1 MGRASL
7 LWGRA
12 ASSEEDAAL
21 DSAADAVR
29 DRLAADHGIE
39 IDIIRNRL
47 NRRKLDLIPTPEWAD
62 PPKARIGELLAAVE
76 ERLKPVPGGIG
87 AVIDMTDA
95 AAKAAG
101 LRDPRITTDVKHVEV
116 GLTDKSDSIAYVMR
130 RLAPVRA
137 ILPAEVLLA
146 GDEFGPIA
154 GFEGSD
160 YRMVSRLAEGATI
173 VSVGREPN
181 GVPPGV
187 VHLGGGP
194 AAFVELLDAQ
204 ADLGVAP
211 VPAPPAPEEPA
222 GPLPPPDGWVVER
235 TGYDAVSEASSETL
249 FALGNGFMGIR
260 GTADEGGPGA
270 APGAYVAGLFDGTT
284 AGQED
289 LVVIADWAA
298 SEIMVARPGPA
309 PVGVARPREHPPAR
323 PPGAPPRAHAALR
336 RSRRPHVATPLRADR
351 GLADRHVGAIRLELA
366 LEDGPEAR
374 VEVVA
379 ALRTHESHGPLP
391 HVELVA
397 TGSVGEIEVLHARTP
412 GNRVAVDHAL
422 AVTALAGG
430 KPIAAEHSG
439 RRRHV
444 RQGRGVRPGG
454 GRGAARRPVRRGPHR
469 AGGRAAGAVG
479 RQGRPIGAGG
489 RLRRPPRS
497 PPGGMGAGVGA
508 RRRRDRGR
516 PGCPGGCAV
525 RGG

>member
-1 MGRASL
+1 MDVHGLLGDHRYRLIAFDWDGTAVTDRKEHPAELARAMQRLLDAGSLLVVITGTNADNVGGQIAPLLTPAALSRLYMMVNRGSEVYAHEADGTRSL
-7 LWGRA
+7 LWGRE

-21 DSAADAVR
+21 DSAADTVR
-29 DRLAADHGIE
+29 NRLAADHGIE

-222 GPLPPPDGWVVER
+222 APLPPPDGWVVER

-249 FALGNGFMGIR
+249 FALGERVHGDSRDGRR
-260 GTADEGGPGA
+260 GRSRGGSWGVRRGPLRRHDGRSGGPG
-270 APGAYVAGLFDGTT
+270 GDRRLGR
-284 AGQED
+284 QRD
-289 LVVIADWAA
+289 LGR
-298 SEIMVARPGPA
+298 RPGPA
-309 PVGVARPREHPPAR
+309 SVGVARPREHPPAR
-323 PPGAPPRAHAALR
+323 PPGAAPRAHAALR
-336 RSRRPHVATPLRADR
+336 RPRRPHVAAPLRA
-351 GLADRHVGAIRLELA
+351 
-366 LEDGPEAR
+366 
-374 VEVVA
+374 
-379 ALRTHESHGPLP
+379 
-391 HVELVA
+391 
-397 TGSVGEIEVLHARTP
+397 
-412 GNRVAVDHAL
+412 
-422 AVTALAGG
+422 
-430 KPIAAEHSG
+430 
-439 RRRHV
+439 V
-444 RQGRGVRPGG
+444 REP
-454 GRGAARRPVRRGPHR
+454 
-469 AGGRAAGAVG
+469 
-479 RQGRPIGAGG
+479 
-489 RLRRPPRS
+489 RRPPCRRDPARARTRGRARS
-497 PPGGMGAGVGA
+497 PRRGGRRPPHPREPRAAAACRAG
-508 RRRRDRGR
+508 RDRER
-516 PGCPGGCAV
+516 
-525 RGG
+525 R

>member
-1 MGRASL
+1 MDVHGLLGDHRYRLIAFDWDGTAVTDRKEHPAELARAMQRLLDAGSLLVVITGTNADNVGGQIAPLLTPAALSRLYMMVNRGSEVYAHEADGTRSL
-7 LWGRA
+7 LWGRE

-21 DSAADAVR
+21 DSAADTVR
-29 DRLAADHGIE
+29 NRLAADHGIE

-211 VPAPPAPEEPA
+211 APAPPAPEEPA
-222 GPLPPPDGWVVER
+222 
-235 TGYDAVSEASSETL
+235 
-249 FALGNGFMGIR
+249 
-260 GTADEGGPGA
+260 A
-270 APGAYVAGLFDGTT
+270 A
-284 AGQED
+284 
-289 LVVIADWAA
+289 AA
-298 SEIMVARPGPA
+298 
-309 PVGVARPREHPPAR
+309 
-323 PPGAPPRAHAALR
+323 
-336 RSRRPHVATPLRADR
+336 
-351 GLADRHVGAIRLELA
+351 
-366 LEDGPEAR
+366 
-374 VEVVA
+374 
-379 ALRTHESHGPLP
+379 
-391 HVELVA
+391 
-397 TGSVGEIEVLHARTP
+397 
-412 GNRVAVDHAL
+412 
-422 AVTALAGG
+422 
-430 KPIAAEHSG
+430 
-439 RRRHV
+439 
-444 RQGRGVRPGG
+444 
-454 GRGAARRPVRRGPHR
+454 AARRVGGRAHGVRRG
-469 AGGRAAGAVG
+469 V
-479 RQGRPIGAGG
+479 
-489 RLRRPPRS
+489 
-497 PPGGMGAGVGA
+497 
-508 RRRRDRGR
+508 
-516 PGCPGGCAV
+516 
-525 RGG
+525 